1 MNESAPRIRTDL
13 EFIPIQHEGR
23 QLVLIRDHLGLVQ
36 EGKAV
41 APALYQVLAL
51 LNGARS
57 VRDLQWE
64 LMRQRGGVLV
74 DADEIESILAQL
86 DKSFL
91 LDSERFQSARNEI
104 VIRFASEPVRHCSH
118 CGQGYPSDPMALRAQ
133 LDEILD
139 SQTSASRPDGKIR
152 ALVAPHIDLR
162 VGYKVYSRSYSM
174 LKYTSPMK
182 VILMG
187 VGHQMADNL
196 FSLTDKDFETPLG
209 LIKSAPD
216 AIKRLREKGKEAV
229 SDNDFAHRSEHSIE
243 FQILFLQHILKKD
256 IRIIPILCGSFQASL
271 PEYSRDAYLEKAGPF
286 LEVLREIVSEP
297 ETVLVAGVD
306 FSHIGLKFGHDRPAD
321 YLEGQSIAHDKKL
334 LEHLSRL
341 DRERFWEESRQVND
355 RFNVCGFS
363 ALAGLLEVLPP
374 CKGEILDYQV
384 WHEEATKSAVSF
396 AAAVFSSPSSSL

>member
-1 MNESAPRIRTDL
+1 MNESAPRIRNDL

-64 LMRQRGGVLV
+64 LMKQRGGVLV
-74 DADEIESILAQL
+74 DTNEIQSILVQL

-104 VIRFASEPVRHCSH
+104 VARFASEPVRRCSH
-118 CGQGYPSDPMALRAQ
+118 CGQGYPNDPIALRAQ

-139 SQTSASRPDGKIR
+139 SQAPASRPDGKIR
-152 ALVAPHIDLR
+152 ALMAPHIDLR

-174 LKYTSPMK
+174 LKYTSPTK
-182 VILMG
+182 VILIG
-187 VGHQMADNL
+187 VGHQMADDL
-196 FSLTDKDFETPLG
+196 FSLTEKDFETPLG
-209 LIKSAPD
+209 LVKNDPVLIE
-216 AIKRLREKGKEAV
+216 RLKEKVKGAV

-243 FQILFLQHILKKD
+243 FQLLFLQYILKQEIK
-256 IRIIPILCGSFQASL
+256 IIPILCGSFLATL
-271 PEYSRDAYLEKAGPF
+271 PEYSRDTFLEKAGPF
-286 LEVLREIVSEP
+286 LEALGEIVSEP
-297 ETVLVAGVD
+297 GTLLVAGVD
-306 FSHIGLKFGHDRPAD
+306 FSHIGPKFGHDRPAE
-321 YLEGQSIAHDKKL
+321 YLESQSVAHDKRL
-334 LEHLSRL
+334 LKHLSRL
-341 DRERFWEESRQVND
+341 DKERFWEESREVND

-363 ALAGLLEVLPP
+363 ALACLLEVLPP
-374 CKGEILDYQV
+374 CKGEILDYQI

-396 AAAVFSSPSSSL
+396 AGAVFTSPASSL

>member
-1 MNESAPRIRTDL
+1 MTMNESAPKVRNDL

-41 APALYQVLAL
+41 APALYQILAL

-57 VRDLQWE
+57 LRDLQWE
-64 LMRQRGGVLV
+64 MMRQRSGLLV
-74 DADEIESILAQL
+74 DTDEIKNILVQL

-91 LDSERFQSARNEI
+91 LDSKRFRSARNEI
-104 VIRFASEPVRHCSH
+104 VTRFASEPVRRCSH
-118 CGQGYPSDPMALRAQ
+118 CGEGYPSDPVALRAQ
-133 LDEILD
+133 LDEILG
-139 SQTSASRPDGKIR
+139 SQAPVSGPDGKIR

-174 LKYTSPMK
+174 LKYASPTK

-187 VGHQMADNL
+187 VGHQLVDNL

-209 LIKSAPD
+209 LVKSATGP
-216 AIKRLREKGKEAV
+216 IKRLREEGKGAV

-243 FQILFLQHILKKD
+243 FQILFLQHLLQQD
-256 IRIIPILCGSFQASL
+256 ITIIPILCGSFQASL
-271 PEYSRDAYLEKAGPF
+271 PEYHRDAYLEKAGPF
-286 LEVLREIVSEP
+286 LEVLQ
-297 ETVLVAGVD
+297 D
-306 FSHIGLKFGHDRPAD
+306 FSHIGPKFGHDRPAE
-321 YLEGQSIAHDKKL
+321 YLESQSTAHDKELLGYLSKL
-334 LEHLSRL
+334 DKEK
-341 DRERFWEESRQVND
+341 FWEESREVND

-374 CKGEILDYQV
+374 CKGKILDYQV

-396 AAAVFSSPSSSL
+396 AAAVFTSPSSSL